1 MAAPWLAKRERTEL
15 IFTVTSGDTTD
26 ILPLTIL
33 LRPRRRRKAPHNRMR
48 LPSGHFNWTAVLLV
62 LGGALAGAL
71 LSAMALRG
79 RRSMA
84 ALVVIL
90 SLAGARALQAHE
102 GHGHEEEKAK
112 LAISVVSGERA
123 QRLPDGAVFVPK
135 TVQRIFGLRTQL
147 TENAEHRKITELP
160 GRIIPD
166 PNASGYV
173 QSAVGGRLSAPPGGF
188 PRLGTR
194 VKQGD
199 VLGYVTPPIQA
210 IDVSDMRQRQG
221 ELDQQISIVERRY
234 ARYEQLAPGGAISRT
249 QLEDTKLE
257 LEGLRERRAALD
269 KSRREPEALIAP
281 VAGVIAEGSA
291 VAGQIAQPS
300 SVVFQI
306 IDPAQLW
313 IEALSFGSIEPSQGA
328 RRLDL
333 HGQELR
339 SRLSRRRLCR
349 PQPVD
354 AGAFCRDGDTAGL
367 RAGQFVT
374 VLVATDE
381 TKQGLAVPRS
391 SVVRG
396 ANGQDFVYEHVTPE
410 RFMPRSVRTE
420 PLDGERVL
428 IVAGFEPGK
437 RDRVAGRRTARPR
450 ALRDTRM
457 FTFLVT
463 RLAPQP
469 PAGAGDRSR
478 PRRARR
484 LHRAPVAGRRVPR
497 PQPADRHH
505 HDRSRRLAPP
515 EVEQLVS
522 FPIETQMNG
531 VPGVSRVRSVSG
543 VGLSI
548 VYVEFDWGT
557 DIYRNRQLV
566 AERLA
571 QVQSQLP
578 PNVTP
583 QMGPISSIMGQIL
596 LVAVTCEDGLADGS
610 ARDRRLHHPAAAA
623 RAFPASRR

>member
-1 MAAPWLAKRERTEL
+1 MLSHFGRALRALAVTAILCGAISPIFAHEGHDHGEQPPVATGALPRGETDSKAFEIVAVVSGENLEIYLDRFATNEPVTGAAIEVESPTGSAKATESAGGIYRVPAPWFAKRERTDL
-15 IFTVTSGDTTD
+15 IFTVTSENTTD
-26 ILPLTIL
+26 ILPLTI
-33 LRPRRRRKAPHNRMR
+33 PAAPAASAQGAAPPDAAANG
-48 LPSGHFNWTAVLLV
+48 PISWTAILLV

-84 ALVVIL
+84 ALAVVL

-166 PNASGYV
+166 PNASGFV

-199 VLGYVTPPIQA
+199 VLGHVTPPIQA

-257 LEGLRERRAALD
+257 LEGLRERRASID

-291 VAGQIAQPS
+291 VAGQIVQPS
-300 SVVFQI
+300 SVVFNI
-306 IDPAQLW
+306 IDPSQLW

-328 RRLDL
+328 RASTYTGRNYDL
-333 HGQELR
+333 VYRGTGFADR
-339 SRLSRRRLCR
+339 SQSV
-349 PQPVD
+349 PVHF
-354 AGAFCRDGDTAGL
+354 AVTGDTAGL
-367 RAGQFVT
+367 RAGQFLT
-374 VLVATDE
+374 VLVATDD
-381 TKQGLAVPRS
+381 TRQGLAVPRS

-396 ANGQDFVYEHVTPE
+396 SNGQDFVYEHITPE

-420 PLDGERVL
+420 PLDGDRVL
-428 IVAGFEPGK
+428 IVSGFASGK
-437 RDRVAGRRTARPR
+437 RIVS
-450 ALRDTRM
+450 
-457 FTFLVT
+457 
-463 RLAPQP
+463 Q
-469 PAGAGDRSR
+469 GAD
-478 PRRARR
+478 
-484 LHRAPVAGRRVPR
+484 LLDH
-497 PQPADRHH
+497 
-505 HDRSRRLAPP
+505 
-515 EVEQLVS
+515 
-522 FPIETQMNG
+522 
-531 VPGVSRVRSVSG
+531 VR
-543 VGLSI
+543 
-548 VYVEFDWGT
+548 
-557 DIYRNRQLV
+557 
-566 AERLA
+566 
-571 QVQSQLP
+571 
-578 PNVTP
+578 
-583 QMGPISSIMGQIL
+583 
-596 LVAVTCEDGLADGS
+596 
-610 ARDRRLHHPAAAA
+610 
-623 RAFPASRR
+623 